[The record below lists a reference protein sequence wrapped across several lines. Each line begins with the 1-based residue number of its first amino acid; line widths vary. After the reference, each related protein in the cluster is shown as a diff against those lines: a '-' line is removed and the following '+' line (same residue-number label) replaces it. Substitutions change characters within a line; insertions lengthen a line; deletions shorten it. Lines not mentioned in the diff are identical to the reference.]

1 MYPAASDTGNFANA
15 IDLRSDTVTKPTTTM
30 REAMAK
36 ADVGDDVYGD
46 DPTVRLLEEE
56 VANLLGK
63 EAAVFVASGTQSNL
77 IAMLSHCNRG
87 EEYIS
92 GVCNH
97 VARYE
102 AAGAAVL
109 GGIAPFQLPVDDK
122 GAISLDDLKGAIK
135 PDDPHFPISRLLC
148 LENTVYGR
156 LQDQDKIESLAA
168 FAKSEGLA
176 VHMDGARLMNAVVRS
191 NRSAKELVACC
202 DTVSLCL
209 SKGLGAP
216 VGSVLAGGQDFIQK
230 ARRNRKLLGG
240 GMRQV
245 GILAAAGRYALEHH
259 VERLADDHRRARNL
273 AEILSHYDEI
283 TIHEDRLDTNM
294 VFLSISNEHRD
305 PLFNFLKE
313 QGIILGSPADI
324 MRCVTHLDIDDDA
337 LTHIKSSI
345 DQYFAVAS

>member
-1 MYPAASDTGNFANA
+1 MSDASNSNNA
-15 IDLRSDTVTKPTTTM
+15 IDLRSDTVTKPTAAM

-46 DPTVRLLEEE
+46 DPTVRLLEQE
-56 VANLLGK
+56 VTSLLGK

-109 GGIAPFQLPVDDK
+109 GGIAPFQLNVDER
-122 GAISLDDLKGAIK
+122 GAITLDELKEAIK

-156 LQDQDKIESLAA
+156 LQDQDNIENLAA
-168 FAKSEGLA
+168 FAKSEGLS
-176 VHMDGARLMNAVVRS
+176 VHMDGARLMNAAVRS
-191 NRSAKELVACC
+191 NRSAKELVDCC

-209 SKGLGAP
+209 SKGLGSP
-216 VGSVLAGGQDFIQK
+216 VGSVLAGDEEFIQK

-245 GILAAAGRYALEHH
+245 GILAAAGLYALEHH
-259 VERLADDHRRARNL
+259 VDRLAEDHRRAHDL
-273 AEILSHYDEI
+273 ANILSQYDEI
-283 TIHEDRLDTNM
+283 TVHEDRLDTNM
-294 VFLSISNEHRD
+294 VFISITEEHRD
-305 PLFNFLKE
+305 PLYNFLKE
-313 QGIILGSPADI
+313 QGVILGSPAEI
-324 MRCVTHLDIDDDA
+324 MRCVTHLDVDDAA
-337 LTHIKSSI
+337 LTHVKLTI
-345 DQYFAVAS
+345 DRYFDIA

>member
-1 MYPAASDTGNFANA
+1 MYPTMSDASNLNNA
-15 IDLRSDTVTKPTTTM
+15 IDLRSDTVTKPTAAM
-30 REAMAK
+30 REVMAK

-46 DPTVRLLEEE
+46 DPTVHLLEDE

-63 EAAVFVASGTQSNL
+63 EAALFVSSGTQSNL

-109 GGIAPFQLPVDDK
+109 GGIAPFQLSVDDK
-122 GAISLDDLKGAIK
+122 GAISLDDLIGAIK

-156 LQDQDKIESLAA
+156 LQDQDNIEKLAA

-191 NRSAKELVACC
+191 NRSAKELVDCC

-216 VGSVLAGGQDFIQK
+216 VGSVLAGSEEFIQK

-240 GMRQV
+240 GMRQA
-245 GILAAAGRYALEHH
+245 GILAAAGLYALEYH
-259 VERLADDHRRARNL
+259 VDRLEDDHRRAREL
-273 AEILSHYDEI
+273 GEILSHYDEI
-283 TIHEDRLDTNM
+283 TVHKDRMDTNM
-294 VFLSISNEHRD
+294 VFLSVSKEHRD
-305 PLFNFLKE
+305 PLHNFFKE
-313 QGIILGSPADI
+313 RGIILGSPAEV
-324 MRCVTHLDIDDDA
+324 MRCVTHLDIDDAA
-337 LTHIKSSI
+337 LSHIKSST
-345 DQYFAVAS
+345 DQYFAVA

>member
-1 MYPAASDTGNFANA
+1 MYPATSDAINSRNA
-15 IDLRSDTVTKPTTTM
+15 IDLRSDTVTKPTSAM

-36 ADVGDDVYGD
+36 ADVGDDVFGD

-56 VANLLGK
+56 VAKLLGK
-63 EAAVFVASGTQSNL
+63 EAAVFVSSGTQSNL

-92 GVCNH
+92 GICIH

-109 GGIAPFQLPVDDK
+109 GGIAPFQLSVDDK

-156 LQDQDKIESLAA
+156 VQDQDNNANLAA
-168 FAKSEGLA
+168 FAKSAGLN

-216 VGSVLAGGQDFIQK
+216 VGSVLAGGEEFIQK

-245 GILAAAGRYALEHH
+245 GILAAAGLYALEHH
-259 VERLADDHRRARNL
+259 VDRLADDHRRAHDL
-273 AEILSHYDEI
+273 AKILSNYDEI
-283 TIHEDRLDTNM
+283 TVHEDRLDTNM
-294 VFLSISNEHRD
+294 VFLSISNKHRD
-305 PLFNFLKE
+305 PLYNFLIE
-313 QGIILGSPADI
+313 QGVILASPAEI

-337 LTHIKSSI
+337 LSHIKTSI
-345 DQYFAVAS
+345 DQYFAVA

>member
-1 MYPAASDTGNFANA
+1 MYPAASDTGIFANA
-15 IDLRSDTVTKPTTTM
+15 IDLRSDTVTKPTVAM

-46 DPTVRLLEEE
+46 DPTVLLLENE
-56 VANLLGK
+56 VAQLLGK
-63 EAAVFVASGTQSNL
+63 EAAVFVSSGTQSNL

-109 GGIAPFQLPVDDK
+109 GGIAPFQLPVDER

-156 LQDQDKIESLAA
+156 LQDQDNIESLAA
-168 FAKSEGLA
+168 FAKNEGLS

-216 VGSVLAGGQDFIQK
+216 VGSVLAGSQEFIQR

-245 GILAAAGRYALEHH
+245 GILAAAGLYALKHN
-259 VERLADDHRRARNL
+259 VDRLADDHRRARDL
-273 AEILSHYDEI
+273 AKILENYDEI
-283 TIHEDRLDTNM
+283 TVHEDRLDTNM
-294 VFLSISNEHRD
+294 VFLSISKEHRD
-305 PLFNFLKE
+305 PLCNFLIE
-313 QGIILGSPADI
+313 QGVILGSSAEI
-324 MRCVTHLDIDDDA
+324 MRCVTHLDINDDA

-345 DQYFAVAS
+345 DQYFAVA

>member
-1 MYPAASDTGNFANA
+1 MYPATSDAINSRNA
-15 IDLRSDTVTKPTTTM
+15 IDLRSDTVTKPTSAM

-36 ADVGDDVYGD
+36 ADVGDDVFGD

-56 VANLLGK
+56 VAKLLGK
-63 EAAVFVASGTQSNL
+63 EAAVFVSSGTQSNL

-92 GVCNH
+92 GICNH

-109 GGIAPFQLPVDDK
+109 GGIAPFQLSVDDK

-156 LQDQDKIESLAA
+156 LQDQDNIESLAA
-168 FAKSEGLA
+168 FAKNEGLS

-209 SKGLGAP
+209 SKGLGACLLYTSP
-216 VGSVLAGGQDFIQK
+216 SPRDQRGS
-230 ARRNRKLLGG
+230 R
-240 GMRQV
+240 M
-245 GILAAAGRYALEHH
+245 
-259 VERLADDHRRARNL
+259 
-273 AEILSHYDEI
+273 
-283 TIHEDRLDTNM
+283 
-294 VFLSISNEHRD
+294 
-305 PLFNFLKE
+305 P
-313 QGIILGSPADI
+313 
-324 MRCVTHLDIDDDA
+324 
-337 LTHIKSSI
+337 SS
-345 DQYFAVAS
+345 A

>member
-1 MYPAASDTGNFANA
+1 MYPATSDAANSRNA
-15 IDLRSDTVTKPTTTM
+15 IDLRSDTVTKPTSAM

-56 VANLLGK
+56 VAKLLGK
-63 EAAVFVASGTQSNL
+63 EAAVFVSSGTQSNL

-122 GAISLDDLKGAIK
+122 GAISLDDLRGAIK

-156 LQDQDKIESLAA
+156 LQDQDNIENLAA
-168 FAKSEGLA
+168 FAKSEGLN

-191 NRSAKELVACC
+191 KRSAKELVACC

-216 VGSVLAGGQDFIQK
+216 VGSVLVGGEEFIQK

-245 GILAAAGRYALEHH
+245 GILAAAGLYALEHH
-259 VERLADDHRRARNL
+259 VDRLADDHRRAHDL
-273 AEILSHYDEI
+273 AKILSHYDEI
-283 TIHEDRLDTNM
+283 TVHEDRLDTNM
-294 VFLSISNEHRD
+294 VFLSISNQHRE
-305 PLFNFLKE
+305 PLYNLLIEK
-313 QGIILGSPADI
+313 GIILGSPTEI
-324 MRCVTHLDIDDDA
+324 MRCVTHIDIDEDA
-337 LTHIKSSI
+337 LAYIKSSI
-345 DQYFAVAS
+345 DQYFAVA

>member
-1 MYPAASDTGNFANA
+1 VYPAMSEAGDLNNA
-15 IDLRSDTVTKPTTTM
+15 IDLRSDTVTKPTDAM
-30 REAMAK
+30 REVMAK

-56 VANLLGK
+56 VAKLLGK
-63 EAAVFVASGTQSNL
+63 EAAVFVSSGTQSNL

-156 LQDQDKIESLAA
+156 LQDQDNIEALAS
-168 FAKSEGLA
+168 FAKDEGLN
-176 VHMDGARLMNAVVRS
+176 VHMDGARLMNAAVRS
-191 NRSAKELVACC
+191 NRSAKQLVACC

-216 VGSVLAGGQDFIQK
+216 VGSVLAGGHEFIQK
-230 ARRNRKLLGG
+230 ARRTRKLLGG
-240 GMRQV
+240 GMRQA
-245 GILAAAGRYALEHH
+245 GILAAAGLYALEHH
-259 VERLADDHRRARNL
+259 VDRLADDHRRARDL
-273 AEILSHYDEI
+273 ADIFSNYDAI
-283 TIHEDRLDTNM
+283 TTHEERLDTNM
-294 VFLSISNEHRD
+294 VFISIEDEHCE
-305 PLFNFLKE
+305 PL
-313 QGIILGSPADI
+313 
-324 MRCVTHLDIDDDA
+324 DA
-337 LTHIKSSI
+337 RYYPWFS
-345 DQYFAVAS
+345 